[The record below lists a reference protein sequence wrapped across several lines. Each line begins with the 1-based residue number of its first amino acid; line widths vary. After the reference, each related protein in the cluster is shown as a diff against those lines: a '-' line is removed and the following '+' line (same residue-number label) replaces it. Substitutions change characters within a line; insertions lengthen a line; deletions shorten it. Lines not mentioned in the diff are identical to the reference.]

1 MTHILLSD
9 LLSTW
14 VLYFYTMVMYLFCV
28 FFRTLAMIKPDAVTK
43 IGDIIQ
49 MIYDANLIVTKSKMT
64 KLTW

>member
-1 MTHILLSD
+1 M
-9 LLSTW
+9 
-14 VLYFYTMVMYLFCV
+14 VLNSCRMYVCDMYVYFYTQVVCFYV

-49 MIYDANLIVTKSKMT
+49 MIYDANLIVTKAKMT

>member
-1 MTHILLSD
+1 MLNSC
-9 LLSTW
+9 SMY
-14 VLYFYTMVMYLFCV
+14 VCVMYVYFYTKIVSVFYV

-49 MIYDANLIVTKSKMT
+49 MIYDANLIVTKAKMT